1 MQRSARLRAAI
12 RRSLPFALAG
22 LLAAPAAHATKYAG
36 EFLKVPVGARAAGM
50 GGAFTAVADDATA
63 IWWNPAGMVYLPY
76 HEVLP
81 QHAEKLGKLVN
92 HDYVGFVM
100 PLGGP
105 SGKQSALGI
114 GLLRL
119 AVDDIL
125 ITPRPADLQPV
136 SGFQDYGT
144 DGIPNTYDADL
155 SEGDG
160 KWEPGER
167 ILAIDTYLANS
178 SQMALLLSYARHNGP
193 HWVFGGSVKFV
204 RQSMPDTLFGEKV
217 TSFGA
222 GLDGAL
228 LYMPMDAATIGITV
242 HDLTTTYLSWGNGT
256 RELVRPTLDMGVAF
270 NFFPAERHALTWSTD
285 IAWGFEGRQFD
296 SQLKLG
302 EVTAEFRTGLE
313 YWYKSTFALRAGAN
327 AKDLTFGAG
336 IRYKHIGVDYAAQLN
351 RFFAGDEPDF
361 PNDTNLDTT
370 HMVSGSLSW

>member
-36 EFLKVPVGARAAGM
+36 EFLKVPVGARAVGM

-81 QHAEKLGKLVN
+81 QHAEKFGKLVN

-144 DGIPNTYDADL
+144 DGIPNTYDADG

-160 KWEPGER
+160 KWQPGER
-167 ILAIDTYLANS
+167 ILAVDSYLANS
-178 SQMALLLSYARHNGP
+178 SDMALLLSYARHSGP

-204 RQSMPDTLFGEKV
+204 RQSLPDTLFGEKV

-222 GLDGAL
+222 GLDAAL

-242 HDLTTTYLSWGNGT
+242 HDPTTTYLSWGNGT
-256 RELVRPTLDMGVAF
+256 RELVRPTLDTGVSF
-270 NFFPAERHALTWSTD
+270 NFYPAERHALTWSTD
-285 IAWGFEGRQFD
+285 IGWASRD
-296 SQLKLG
+296 ASS
-302 EVTAEFRTGLE
+302 TA
-313 YWYKSTFALRAGAN
+313 S
-327 AKDLTFGAG
+327 
-336 IRYKHIGVDYAAQLN
+336 
-351 RFFAGDEPDF
+351 
-361 PNDTNLDTT
+361 
-370 HMVSGSLSW
+370 SSWAR